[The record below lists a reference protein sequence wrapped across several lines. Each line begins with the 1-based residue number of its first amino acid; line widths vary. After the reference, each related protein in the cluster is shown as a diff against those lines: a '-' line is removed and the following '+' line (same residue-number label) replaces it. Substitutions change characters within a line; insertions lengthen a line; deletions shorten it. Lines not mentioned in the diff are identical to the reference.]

1 VYWIIKRKLAEK
13 NFAYDSVLSD
23 LEALEEWAKKLE
35 EKSPP
40 MGSAVPDEL
49 YLQIVAIH
57 ILVLSQFEYLLRSL
71 GKIKKQYDIVDI
83 IQNSNVLNQLEKDH
97 LTYLF
102 LTRHTLVHKGGH
114 FDKEFFQKAK
124 SKMKRLKL
132 KIPENDK
139 HLSALN
145 PEFLRLYIKLTK
157 KMILLD
163 IAGNELSQEEK
174 KIISNSLF

>member
-49 YLQIVAIH
+49 YLQTVAIH

-114 FDKEFFQKAK
+114 FDEKFFQDASRKIK
-124 SKMKRLKL
+124 ELKL
-132 KIPENDK
+132 EISKDEK
-139 HLSALN
+139 HLSTIN
-145 PEFLRLYIKLTK
+145 PDLLGRYIKLIK

-163 IAGNELSQEEK
+163 ITGNELSQEEK
-174 KIISNSLF
+174 RIISNSMF